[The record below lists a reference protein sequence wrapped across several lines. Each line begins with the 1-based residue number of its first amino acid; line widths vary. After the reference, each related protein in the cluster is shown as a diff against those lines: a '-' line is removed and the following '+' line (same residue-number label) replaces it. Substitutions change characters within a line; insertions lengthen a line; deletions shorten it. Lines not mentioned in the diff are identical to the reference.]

1 MYFGDLLFH
10 GNGEPSMLER
20 RIEEASLNNWPAL
33 QQMLFDGW
41 IMRFSAGYTKR
52 ANSVTPIYTSFLPA
66 QEKIVACEN
75 FYQKKQLPTI
85 FRLLSFSPA
94 AHELDSIL
102 EQREYQR
109 VDKVLILSTE
119 ITPAPTIQDP
129 ALRAV
134 PLTGWLPLFCQFRQT
149 SLEQHQIH
157 CEMLKRIVPN
167 PLFAVHYNDGLPVAC
182 GLGVQENDIFGMF
195 DIVTDPEQRN
205 KGYGTQLVAAM
216 LDHARQNGARRAYLQ
231 VVNTNQA
238 ALHLYAKF
246 GFHELYHYWYRI
258 RAC

>member
-1 MYFGDLLFH
+1 MDGSY
-10 GNGEPSMLER
+10 
-20 RIEEASLNNWPAL
+20 AL
-33 QQMLFDGW
+33 PK
-41 IMRFSAGYTKR
+41 GYTKR
-52 ANSVTPIYTSFLPA
+52 ANSVTPIYTSSLPL

-102 EQREYQR
+102 AQRAYHR
-109 VDKVLILSTE
+109 ADHVLILSKE
-119 ITPAPTIQDP
+119 IVPAPPIQDP
-129 ALRAV
+129 ELHNV
-134 PLTGWLPLFCQFRQT
+134 PLAVWLPLFCQFRQAPI
-149 SLEQHQIH
+149 EQHQRH
-157 CEMLKRIVPN
+157 KEMLKRIVPD
-167 PLFAVHYNDGLPVAC
+167 PLFAILHKHGQPVAC
-182 GLGVQENDIFGMF
+182 GVGVLENEVFGLF
-195 DIVTDPEQRN
+195 DLATTPEQRN

-216 LDHARQNGARRAYLQ
+216 LDYARQNGARCAYLQ

-258 RAC
+258 QSL